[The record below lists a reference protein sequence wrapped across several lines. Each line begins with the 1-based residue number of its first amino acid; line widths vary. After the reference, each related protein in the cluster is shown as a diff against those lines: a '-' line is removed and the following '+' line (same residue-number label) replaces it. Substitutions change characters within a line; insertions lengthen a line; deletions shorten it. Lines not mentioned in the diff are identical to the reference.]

1 MKRQICANKLY
12 RHSTLKEGEQN
23 PHPLV
28 CDREEKKNVIAEKP
42 NKSKFR
48 KAWKGNHI
56 WLWVMLMAYAP
67 SMDEREIAMDRNCFY
82 KFLWLLF

>member
-1 MKRQICANKLY
+1 MKRQICPNKLY

-28 CDREEKKNVIAEKP
+28 CDREEKKTVIAEKP

-48 KAWKGNHI
+48 QAWKGNH
-56 WLWVMLMAYAP
+56 LW
-67 SMDEREIAMDRNCFY
+67 S
-82 KFLWLLF
+82 

>member
-28 CDREEKKNVIAEKP
+28 CDTEEKKNVIAEKP
-42 NKSKFR
+42 NKSESR
-48 KAWKGNHI
+48 QAWNAEGVCT
-56 WLWVMLMAYAP
+56 L
-67 SMDEREIAMDRNCFY
+67 DG
-82 KFLWLLF
+82 